1 MFFLAL
7 VVSLVMAEP
16 AKTVKPDTAAAN
28 QKPATA
34 TSPVPA
40 ATPVPVQPTV
50 SSDAKIYGA
59 SDFAAPTV
67 KLSKVLQDFETYKNQ
82 TVSVEGK
89 VAQVCEQKGCW
100 IRIEDQNISV
110 RAIMKGHAFSVP
122 KELKNKKVK
131 ITGIMEQKELPVNVV
146 RHYMKDE
153 GRSNDEIKKVTQPQ
167 KVFQFVVDGVQE
179 I

>member
-1 MFFLAL
+1 MLFLTL
-7 VVSLVMAEP
+7 VTSLVLAANEP
-16 AKTVKPDTAAAN
+16 ALKPDAAKAK
-28 QKPATA
+28 KPTTA
-34 TSPVPA
+34 TSPAPA
-40 ATPVPVQPTV
+40 DTPVPVTTM
-50 SSDAKIYGA
+50 STDAKTYGK
-59 SDFAAPTV
+59 SDIAGPTV
-67 KLSKVLQDFETYKNQ
+67 KLGKVLENFDSYKNQ
-82 TVSVEGK
+82 TVSIEGK
-89 VAQVCEQKGCW
+89 VAQVCEDKGCW

-122 KELKNKKVK
+122 KELKNKRVR

-153 GRSNDEIKKVTQPQ
+153 GRSADEIRKVNQPQ